1 MTIHK
6 FGWMIYNSFMNN
18 SLRWDLD
25 GIVIV
30 IFMEGF
36 RVILFYPNDLC
47 QSLKDSNHEKAGD
60 YK

>member
-36 RVILFYPNDLC
+36 KVSLFYPNDLY
-47 QSLKDSNHEKAGD
+47 QSLNDSNHEKGGD